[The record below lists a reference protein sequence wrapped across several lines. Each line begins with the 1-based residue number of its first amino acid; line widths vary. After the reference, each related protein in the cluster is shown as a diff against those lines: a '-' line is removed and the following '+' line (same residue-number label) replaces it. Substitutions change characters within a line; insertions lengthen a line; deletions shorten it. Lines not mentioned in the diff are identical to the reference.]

1 MTVSRK
7 RKPKFP
13 KVVPLRDVCAKD
25 IAAQFRRMA
34 DELDSGDIAN
44 FESMVAVGEFNGDV
58 QIFGWGNTDGMR
70 AIGLLSLGAARL
82 NRDIL
87 QQMDNES

>member
-1 MTVSRK
+1 MK
-7 RKPKFP
+7 AKPKPKFP

-34 DELDSGDIAN
+34 DELESGEIDN
-44 FESMVAVGEFNGDV
+44 FESMVAVGEYNGDI

-70 AIGLLSLGAARL
+70 AIGLLSLGAAKL
-82 NRDIL
+82 NREIL
-87 QQMDNES
+87 NELENCQ